1 MHVFH
6 SVLRLG
12 KNTPIEIRRA
22 GKAAHRNSAMLGV
35 LMEQWTQCEGV
46 WTASELLLQIREKKK
61 NRKYGCRKW
70 LCRSELEN
78 KYGSKVV
85 ASQIIEAKMNDEEAS
100 KSQVRCHPDLHGLDT
115 DDSWWL
121 FWGG

>member
-22 GKAAHRNSAMLGV
+22 GKASSRNSAMLGV

-61 NRKYGCRKW
+61 TGNMDAANGFAAG
-70 LCRSELEN
+70 ELEN

-115 DDSWWL
+115 DDSW
-121 FWGG
+121 